1 MTEYGKL
8 LPFIGEF
15 DFQRTNQGFHVSLF
29 DLMENGAG
37 GASEFSQLNVA
48 VCEIRI

>member
-1 MTEYGKL
+1 MTEDGKL

-15 DFQRTNQGFHVSLF
+15 VLPDDEPGVVFQF
-29 DLMENGAG
+29 DGKWDR
-37 GASEFSQLNVA
+37 ASELSQLNVA

>member
-1 MTEYGKL
+1 MTEDGKL

-29 DLMENGAG
+29 DLMENGAEP
-37 GASEFSQLNVA
+37 ANSVS
-48 VCEIRI
+48 